1 MSQTT
6 LNYQVVNSLED
17 ALDSKND
24 KGSSSNTPFSRA
36 QVLRTDDDGITW
48 VHIAGGVQETPAN
61 GGSVTSVKD
70 RDQVLVNISDGKCSI
85 IGNLT
90 APSSDDTEAKSAK
103 ETAISASKNSKDAEE
118 QAKKAAESS
127 NTNWQ
132 RLFTDS
138 QVWTVAPKG
147 SQPSTSPMDWTTE
160 KPTNIQPGVQVWSA
174 TRRLY
179 NDSVVELHDI
189 VPYTGIVSQTTYYWQ
204 TIVPEN
210 GTVPDKPTGIEP
222 EGWLQT
228 PPPLASS
235 DAKDEYANANI
246 YSSVRTFYG
255 DGSYAWSDPSRNG
268 FASTWVNNVYTLQS
282 VKSQTEVNAEA
293 ITKHSTSIEQNA
305 EKIETNA
312 KSIKTVQDSSDAN
325 ATDLANYILEQKA
338 TNESLQGQIDGSIMT
353 WFYEVPPTVDNEPAN
368 AWTTDKLKNQHLG
381 DLYYDTKTGYCYRY
395 QLFNDEYSWQQ
406 ITDVDI
412 TKALADAKTAQDLA
426 DNKRRVFVETPKPPY
441 DSGDLWVQGS
451 TGDILVCRT
460 PKTSEQSY
468 AESDWRLASK
478 YTDNSYAETK
488 FTETSEKIEAQAKKI
503 EANTT
508 SIATV
513 TETANGLKT
522 SVEQNTNNISG
533 LNTAIGN
540 KADSNSVYTK
550 TEIDQKSDSIT
561 STAKSYADTKNKIF
575 TDTPV
580 PPYRVGDLWAQG
592 SSGDIKVCIKAKTEN
607 QTYAATDWALASKY
621 TDDSSLNTFKTEYN
635 TYVTQ
640 TAKEIKAKA
649 SQTDVDSLGNR
660 VTTAESE
667 IKANSDSIKTEVT
680 ARKATDENLANNY
693 SKTGQDSS
701 YDKAGSAD
709 KALTTAKSYTD
720 QTATSITQSV
730 SENLAAS
737 NSTIKQLADSI
748 TSGVTGAKE
757 ITLPDGTVQTTIDFS
772 QVQQSADSV
781 KFMFGNDYPTSGDN
795 LADMLSNVFDEA
807 SKIATNYITEIT
819 GSGIKVHP
827 STGSGYVQISDNI
840 KVASND
846 NNYAQ
851 IDSDKYSII
860 SNGETVSSFGEDEI
874 NLGNNSKNSY
884 LYLSKK
890 SGAISGIYRD
900 INGSDTTGTRFND
913 NSLRLE
919 TSDYYGFDGKRT
931 IDAVIQGNIGYY
943 PLVVSGGNIS
953 GYHRSSTLRISAS
966 VYDNSYDYGYDVNKG
981 SAGLSIYAGIGS
993 NTSGELDPKAYTDID
1008 ISANTITFEADHLQS
1023 YGGISFAYNDD
1034 STHTYF
1040 PLYSVAVDTSG
1051 YAYRW
1056 SADGKWVRVT
1066 VNDIVAANAA
1076 AHNAIYRG
1084 KDITSMETS
1093 GELYVNIANGTF
1105 DDIYIGDYFT
1115 KSINGTNYVLRIAAF
1130 NYYYNMGDPAFTKP
1144 HAVIIPDSTFD
1155 SAKMNSSNVVTGG
1168 YVGTKMRTETLQTW
1182 LKYLKTAFGSHLLTP
1197 RCWYDN
1203 KCDGSSYSGGAWY
1216 DGPLELMTEEQVY
1229 GARQQGIT
1237 NHIGWYYPGVDYA
1250 QFPLFALDHSRI
1262 CNRSRW
1268 WLRSVYS
1275 STSFT
1280 YVSYLGTATY
1290 DVAASSGHVGVRPRF
1305 LIG

>member
-24 KGSSSNTPFSRA
+24 KGSSSNAPFSRA
-36 QVLRTDDDGITW
+36 QVLRTDDDGTTW

-395 QLFNDEYSWQQ
+395 QLFNGEYSWQQ

-441 DSGDLWVQGS
+441 ESGDLWAQGS

-522 SVEQNTNNISG
+522 SVEQNTNDISG

-607 QTYAATDWALASKY
+607 QTYAATDWVLASKY

-640 TAKEIKAKA
+640 TATEIKAKA

-660 VTTAESE
+660 VTTAESK
-667 IKANSDSIKTEVT
+667 IKANSDSITTEVT

-730 SENLAAS
+730 SENYALITNRNYLYNTDEITEHSGTFLTNYPYLDFYKKHVHIPSDETVFTLSFDAKATINGTHVQSYFYNPNNIIEGLTSQGLRFTAKDGLVIFELSAEWERYWVTWTSSEGVSERDVIIGRLVKPDSNGASVSIRAAKLEVGTKATAWTPAPEDLAAS

-827 STGSGYVQISDNI
+827 STGSGYVQISDSV
-840 KVASND
+840 KVAHD
-846 NNYAQ
+846 DANYTRM
-851 IDSDKYSII
+851 DSDKYSII

-931 IDAVIQGNIGYY
+931 VDAVIQGNIGYY
-943 PLVVSGGNIS
+943 PLAVSGGNIS
-953 GYHRSSTLRISAS
+953 GYHRSSTLLISAS
-966 VYDNSYDYGYDVNKG
+966 VYDDSHDYGYDVNKG
-981 SAGLSIYAGIGS
+981 RAGLSIYAGIGS
-993 NTSGELDPKAYTDID
+993 NTSGELDPKAYTDIG
-1008 ISANTITFEADHLQS
+1008 ISANTITFEADYLQS
-1023 YGGISFAYNDD
+1023 YNGISFAYHDD

-1051 YAYRW
+1051 NAYRW

-1066 VNDIVAANAA
+1066 V
-1076 AHNAIYRG
+1076 
-1084 KDITSMETS
+1084 K
-1093 GELYVNIANGTF
+1093 
-1105 DDIYIGDYFT
+1105 
-1115 KSINGTNYVLRIAAF
+1115 
-1130 NYYYNMGDPAFTKP
+1130 
-1144 HAVIIPDSTFD
+1144 
-1155 SAKMNSSNVVTGG
+1155 
-1168 YVGTKMRTETLQTW
+1168 
-1182 LKYLKTAFGSHLLTP
+1182 
-1197 RCWYDN
+1197 
-1203 KCDGSSYSGGAWY
+1203 
-1216 DGPLELMTEEQVY
+1216 
-1229 GARQQGIT
+1229 
-1237 NHIGWYYPGVDYA
+1237 
-1250 QFPLFALDHSRI
+1250 
-1262 CNRSRW
+1262 
-1268 WLRSVYS
+1268 
-1275 STSFT
+1275 
-1280 YVSYLGTATY
+1280 
-1290 DVAASSGHVGVRPRF
+1290 
-1305 LIG
+1305 